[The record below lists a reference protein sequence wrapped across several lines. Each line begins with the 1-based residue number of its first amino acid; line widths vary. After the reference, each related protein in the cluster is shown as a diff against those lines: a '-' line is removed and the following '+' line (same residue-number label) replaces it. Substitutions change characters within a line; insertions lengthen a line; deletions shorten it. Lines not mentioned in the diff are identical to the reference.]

1 MERFLRK
8 CSTNQCGENTLRNNH
23 FYYGYFLSLYTLYA
37 IFNKK
42 SIIFTNYRLL
52 VGYNF
57 PRKTLAFLER
67 KSIDIIIVLLYNF
80 IMIGGFE
87 YDT

>member
-1 MERFLRK
+1 MK
-8 CSTNQCGENTLRNNH
+8 IGVNH
-23 FYYGYFLSLYTLYA
+23 FYYGYFLFIYTLYA

-52 VGYNF
+52 VGYNL

-80 IMIGGFE
+80 IMIGGFK

>member
-1 MERFLRK
+1 MV
-8 CSTNQCGENTLRNNH
+8 
-23 FYYGYFLSLYTLYA
+23 YA

-52 VGYNF
+52 VGYNL

-80 IMIGGFE
+80 IMIGGFK

>member
-1 MERFLRK
+1 MW
-8 CSTNQCGENTLRNNH
+8 GEHLTKIGVSH
-23 FYYGYFLSLYTLYA
+23 FYYDYFLSLYTSYA

-52 VGYNF
+52 GGYNL

>member
-1 MERFLRK
+1 MK
-8 CSTNQCGENTLRNNH
+8 IGVNH

-57 PRKTLAFLER
+57 SKKDFGFLGKE
-67 KSIDIIIVLLYNF
+67 KY
-80 IMIGGFE
+80 
-87 YDT
+87 